1 MSSRPTLLVVLAFS
15 ESLRYDGLS
24 MVRTQGI
31 YTPLRQHLRCGKLRK
46 RGQGLAMGQRVGK
59 AGESRYSYSPFAS
72 MSVAVSFMVGR
83 RMMFSVVVCPV
94 FGASIPIVAKLVL

>member
-1 MSSRPTLLVVLAFS
+1 MWENKKAGPRFG
-15 ESLRYDGLS
+15 DG
-24 MVRTQGI
+24 
-31 YTPLRQHLRCGKLRK
+31 PK
-46 RGQGLAMGQRVGK
+46 VGK

-72 MSVAVSFMVGR
+72 MRVAVSFMVGR